1 MQTTIDHIES
11 LVAKAGD
18 MAESKVEMWKLKA
31 VGKISET
38 VASVISKIAIVV
50 LMSLALFILSLGLA
64 WWIGIQLK
72 NVYYGFFIVGG
83 FYALT
88 GLFILAFRKTLIK
101 RPISNIIIDRLI
113 K

>member
-1 MQTTIDHIES
+1 
-11 LVAKAGD
+11 

-50 LMSLALFILSLGLA
+50 LMSVALLILSLGVA

-83 FYALT
+83 FYALA
-88 GLFILAFRKTLIK
+88 GLFILAFRKHLIK
-101 RPISNIIIDRLI
+101 RPLSNIIIDRLI